1 MIRRLLRLTFRLGL
15 LTGIG
20 LALFKVLK
28 GRRSA
33 SEFGSPSADWAP
45 PPAPNPNL
53 PKTPPEPELIEPV
66 MFEEIIEK
74 KAAIRAVPDPAPEPV
89 PAPAPAPAADPA
101 PDSGIPGLAG
111 QPAVKKKA
119 STKKA
124 PAKKA
129 AAPTPPPPAA
139 AGPVKKV
146 VPKKAAA
153 KKVAPPA
160 EATPAEAPVAKKAT
174 PAKKAPKKSQ

>member
-1 MIRRLLRLTFRLGL
+1 VIKGFIRLVIRLGL

-53 PKTPPEPELIEPV
+53 PKAPPEPELVEPV

-74 KAAIRAVPDPAPEPV
+74 KAAIRAVPEPVSQPDAV
-89 PAPAPAPAADPA
+89 PAPKPAPTTDKA
-101 PDSGIPGLAG
+101 PDSAIPGLAG
-111 QPAVKKKA
+111 QPGAKKPAAKQSSAKKAAPAAPAAAGPVNKVAPKKA

-124 PAKKA
+124 APPATPEKAPTAKKA
-129 AAPTPPPPAA
+129 A
-139 AGPVKKV
+139 
-146 VPKKAAA
+146 
-153 KKVAPPA
+153 
-160 EATPAEAPVAKKAT
+160 
-174 PAKKAPKKSQ
+174 PAKKAPKKTQ

>member
-1 MIRRLLRLTFRLGL
+1 MIRGFLRFVIRLGL

-33 SEFGSPSADWAP
+33 SELGSPSPDWAP
-45 PPAPNPNL
+45 SPPPNLNL

-74 KAAIRAVPDPAPEPV
+74 KAAIRAVPDPAPEP
-89 PAPAPAPAADPA
+89 APEPAPAAEA
-101 PDSGIPGLAG
+101 PPESGIPGLAG

-119 STKKA
+119 AAKKA

-129 AAPTPPPPAA
+129 AAPVPPPPAA

-160 EATPAEAPVAKKAT
+160 DATAAETPVAKKAT